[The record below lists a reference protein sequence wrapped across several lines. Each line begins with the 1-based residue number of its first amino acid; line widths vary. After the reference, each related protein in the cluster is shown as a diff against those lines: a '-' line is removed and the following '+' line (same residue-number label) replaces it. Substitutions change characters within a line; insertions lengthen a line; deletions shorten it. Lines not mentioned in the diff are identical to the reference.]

1 MRQLRAFSIASVLLL
16 GAALASGAD
25 LSGKWV
31 AQMQGPNGEA
41 RDITFNLTAN
51 GDQVTGT
58 ITTPRGDNQI
68 SDGKI
73 SGNQITFTEVL
84 DFNGNKRTI
93 QYTGK
98 LSDDGNSIEFT
109 RSMQGGPGGPGGG
122 GGQGGGGRRGGM
134 NRTITAKRASS

>member
-1 MRQLRAFSIASVLLL
+1 MLVL

-25 LSGKWV
+25 VGGKWV

-41 RDITFNLTAN
+41 RDITFNFTIN

-58 ITTPRGDNQI
+58 VTTPRGDNQI

-73 SGNQITFTEVL
+73 SGNQITFTEVM

-109 RSMQGGPGGPGGG
+109 RSMQGGGPGGPGGG
-122 GGQGGGGRRGGM
+122 GGQGSGGRRGGGM